1 MPKNPTTPKPIC
13 PPELADAIKVLRS
26 VPRDPNYIPPPYPFS
41 PGLEQAIRAMSMPEF
56 RDTPK
61 TLKAWRVLNAASER
75 RLKRPG
81 ETDACWS
88 RRIRRLEQ
96 RPPSAAELRAVAIL
110 DAAITATPT
119 AR

>member
-1 MPKNPTTPKPIC
+1 MPKTTPTTC
-13 PPELADAIKVLRS
+13 PPELANAIKVLRS
-26 VPRDPNYIPPPYPFS
+26 IPRDPNYTPPPYPFS
-41 PGLEQAIRAMSMPEF
+41 PGLKQAIQAMSMPEF
-56 RDTPK
+56 RDTPE
-61 TLKAWRVLNAASER
+61 TLKAWRVLDAASER

-110 DAAITATPT
+110 DAAIAATPT